1 MRDRTQLIRDKR
13 ELNFKSG
20 ICLDVT
26 RSLELHLCQKL
37 LERVT
42 LEDGLLLLS
51 LFKSRLDLGWQVFR
65 KIGIFLGSYIIV
77 FSLFIRINLRCFIN
91 RCIFAVM
98 FLDLFIKL
106 VLIHKRNRATIWC
119 FHEDPSGKSS
129 LIFELNCASAL
140 LPINYLGKI
149 NGCLF
154 RR

>member
-1 MRDRTQLIRDKR
+1 MRDRTQLIRDES

-20 ICLDVT
+20 ICLDFT

-51 LFKSRLDLGWQVFR
+51 LFKSCLNLSWQVFC
-65 KIGIFLGSYIIV
+65 KICIFLGSYIIV
-77 FSLFIRINLRCFIN
+77 FSLFSRINLRCFVK
-91 RCIFAVM
+91 RCILAVV
-98 FLDLFIKL
+98 FVDLFIKL

-119 FHEDPSGKSS
+119 FHEDPRGKSS

-149 NGCLF
+149 NGCLL